1 MKYKLSISG
10 GLLQVNSQEVLELVV
25 VDVLEQLLL
34 RLKSILENYW
44 LVKGRTQILQSLF
57 LWIII
62 YLLRSMLY
70 TSNSRTINTWTI
82 RIKILYLLVQGLIFV
97 EVVGL
102 NGFQLFWGWSIR
114 WKILL
119 RITNRRKLLL
129 RMKTIFYL
137 PINIPIITLS

>member
-57 LWIII
+57 L
-62 YLLRSMLY
+62 
-70 TSNSRTINTWTI
+70 
-82 RIKILYLLVQGLIFV
+82 
-97 EVVGL
+97 
-102 NGFQLFWGWSIR
+102 
-114 WKILL
+114 
-119 RITNRRKLLL
+119 
-129 RMKTIFYL
+129 
-137 PINIPIITLS
+137 